1 MPLISSTCCNGATEI
16 RTIMNFHGLKATI
29 LVAAPSSNDLPRMSK
44 LPVQPTKLYVI
55 GNGFDLWHG
64 IPSSYAQFKEY
75 VRRHDRDL
83 FDAID
88 SYLPADEDWSDLESA
103 LADVDVDSII
113 DDLGHFMQAYSAE
126 DWSDAGHHDFQY
138 EVDQVVQRLS
148 TKLRA
153 RFGEWIRTLVIPTAS
168 TATKRLKGIDVDA
181 AFLTFNYTST
191 LGNLYA
197 VPDAH
202 VLHIHGKARLQDSEL
217 ILGHAWNPAQRRSLN
232 DRPDIEDI
240 DTRLIEAHDILDNY
254 FSQTFK
260 PSEKLIRAHQAF
272 FDQLGAIET
281 VHVLGHSLSDVDLPY
296 LQALLRVPSVAAA
309 RWYVA
314 CRSEDERPEKC
325 ARLGALGVGAQRA
338 KAILW
343 SDL

>member
-1 MPLISSTCCNGATEI
+1 M
-16 RTIMNFHGLKATI
+16 H
-29 LVAAPSSNDLPRMSK
+29 
-44 LPVQPTKLYVI
+44 PTKLYVI

-64 IPSSYAQFKEY
+64 IPSSYAAFKEY
-75 VRRHDRDL
+75 VRRRDRHL
-83 FDAID
+83 FDAVD

-103 LADVDVDSII
+103 LADVDVGSII
-113 DDLGHFMQAYSAE
+113 DDLGHFMPAYSAE

-148 TKLRA
+148 TELRA
-153 RFGEWIRTLVIPTAS
+153 RFGEWIRTLVIPTPG
-168 TATKRLKGIDVDA
+168 TATKRLKGLDVDA

-191 LGNLYA
+191 LGDLYA
-197 VPDAH
+197 VPDVH
-202 VLHIHGKARLQDSEL
+202 VLHIHGEARLQDSEL

-240 DTRLIEAHDILDNY
+240 DTRLIEAHGILDDY

-260 PSEKLIRAHQAF
+260 PSEQLICKHQAF

-296 LQALLRVPSVAAA
+296 IQALLKVPNVAAA

-314 CRSEDERPEKC
+314 CRSEQERQTKC
-325 ARLGALGVGAQRA
+325 DRLVALGVDAQRA
-338 KAILW
+338 STVLW
-343 SDL
+343 TDH